1 MGTASRASDG
11 RRTPLF
17 AGIPRRSART
27 LPAPPRRRRLR
38 PARREGTSVKAKT
51 RAGRDGEAIPRR
63 GCQLPG
69 GAEEL
74 RPREPVRGRRR
85 DDRTE
90 RTRRARENGQGG
102 DLEAAPRARAAVL
115 PEGGREPLPKLQG
128 GGEGVLGVDQERRRA
143 PREHRGARPSGRG
156 LSVETAAGT
165 YGGESPERETR
176 VGCTKARRKQ
186 TVLCSPK

>member
-1 MGTASRASDG
+1 MNVALVRPPVTASRASDG

-17 AGIPRRSART
+17 AGIPRRSARA

-102 DLEAAPRARAAVL
+102 DLEGASSVTHRAVPRSRVTKRAKQKETLRSLDTPPRAQPLRPRPGFLTSADLAVPSLTPRRSVL
-115 PEGGREPLPKLQG
+115 PSH
-128 GGEGVLGVDQERRRA
+128 V
-143 PREHRGARPSGRG
+143 PRS
-156 LSVETAAGT
+156 
-165 YGGESPERETR
+165 
-176 VGCTKARRKQ
+176 
-186 TVLCSPK
+186 CSASACSSAI